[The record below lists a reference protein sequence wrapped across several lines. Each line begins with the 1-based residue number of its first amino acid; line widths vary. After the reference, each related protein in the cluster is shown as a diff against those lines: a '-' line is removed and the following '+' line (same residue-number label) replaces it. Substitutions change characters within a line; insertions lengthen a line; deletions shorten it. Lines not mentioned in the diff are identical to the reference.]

1 DIRAEGLESADATD
15 LGEWV
20 ASRQSPSLE
29 AFRFRSGEG
38 KMARSL
44 SVTVARY
51 TPQAVLMANVEE
63 ARYQV
68 LVSREGKTFVQA
80 RYAVRNNQR
89 NFLKIT
95 LPAGATLWSASLSGK
110 AVRPGRAPDGSV
122 LRSEEHTSE
131 LQSRF

>member
-1 DIRAEGLESADATD
+1 
-15 LGEWV
+15 
-20 ASRQSPSLE
+20 
-29 AFRFRSGEG
+29 
-38 KMARSL
+38 MARSF

-95 LPAGATLWSASLSGK
+95 LPAGATLLSASLSGQ
-110 AVRPGRAPDGSV
+110 AGRPGRAPDGSG
-122 LRSEEHTSE
+122 LLPLDKARAGEED
-131 LQSRF
+131 LQSR

>member
-1 DIRAEGLESADATD
+1 
-15 LGEWV
+15 
-20 ASRQSPSLE
+20 
-29 AFRFRSGEG
+29 
-38 KMARSL
+38 
-44 SVTVARY
+44 
-51 TPQAVLMANVEE
+51 MANVEE

-122 LRSEEHTSE
+122 LLPLDKARAGAEGPPLAVEVVYVLRGTAWNEQGQFALVLSA
-131 LQSRF
+131 LD